1 MVSRVWNG
9 LKGME
14 EVNVSHVTEW
24 FVRDL
29 FWAQPGSSGTA
40 RGKMSV
46 GCVSKARGEVEA
58 ADRDLGSED
67 TKLKLCECPRKARKM
82 GGEPGERV
90 RRSLGTGGTDHG
102 CERPPFVAMERIGI
116 PTCCATRVRDPH
128 WRCCGLCGL
137 C

>member
-1 MVSRVWNG
+1 MVCERPV
-9 LKGME
+9 L
-14 EVNVSHVTEW
+14 
-24 FVRDL
+24 
-29 FWAQPGSSGTA
+29 GTA
-40 RGKMSV
+40 RVEWDSQGKNV
-46 GCVSKARGEVEA
+46 CWVCVSKARGEVEA

-116 PTCCATRVRDPH
+116 PMCCATHVRDPH
-128 WRCCGLCGL
+128 WPCSGLCGL